1 MLQVTDRAL
10 EKMDELREAREAE
23 PEQGMT
29 LLLTEGNQLAATLGT
44 PAEEDQVFERD
55 GQPVVIVPSTLTEAL
70 DGLVLDFDGDSFS
83 IERNDEVS

>member
-44 PAEEDQVFERD
+44 PSDEDVVYERD